1 MAGGSIMGSLA
12 FMTKVEAGVTV
23 LGIGGV
29 IDTGVAPQ
37 FEAEMKKAVAGGGK
51 FVGDCSGLEHI
62 TSAGIGVLIAM
73 KNAIQSS
80 GGTFVMAGV
89 SEKIM
94 KVFSMLNLDKL
105 VRIYGTVGEAVKA
118 I

>member
-1 MAGGSIMGSLA
+1 MIVENGLGAIDKVEEDGSIHDDYR
-12 FMTKVEAGVTV
+12 
-23 LGIGGV
+23 
-29 IDTGVAPQ
+29 IDYLRKHI
-37 FEAEMKKAVAGGGK
+37 AEMKKAVAGGGK